1 MNHNPP
7 APVGP
12 SYLESPSGLTVQVNA
27 NGSIR
32 RMDHGDM
39 MLNLFLGNETEGGPS
54 NLYLRRHG
62 KVIEVMPLLGPRS
75 PAAARCDERS
85 LTFSGEW
92 RGIRFVTSMML
103 AESASAW
110 FWHVE
115 LENAGSVAKTVDLVY
130 VQDLALAYYGAVRE
144 LLVRVFKTQ
153 NPWGEWAWSQVGG
166 SADELRWILG

>member
-115 LENAGSVAKTVDLVY
+115 LENAGSGPGLRSGPGLGLLRGRARAFGSR
-130 VQDLALAYYGAVRE
+130 VQDPEPMGRMGLEPG
-144 LLVRVFKTQ
+144 
-153 NPWGEWAWSQVGG
+153 WGVS
-166 SADELRWILG
+166 R